1 MRFKNCSLAYI
12 KEIYKLK
19 IIAVKN
25 KDTETLDY
33 LKNNYPEIFD
43 ARFLMDFLKNE
54 IERIRN
60 GLNDDVLFKNNLFTY
75 Q

>member
-1 MRFKNCSLAYI
+1 MRFKNCTLAYI
-12 KEIYKLK
+12 KNIYKRK
-19 IIAVKN
+19 IVAIEN
-25 KDTETLDY
+25 KDQKTLDF
-33 LKNNYPEIFD
+33 LRDEYPEIFD

-60 GLNDDVLFKNNLFTY
+60 GLGDDILFKNGLFTY